1 VVKIEVKFLSDVRS
15 SVPSSYPC
23 PHLWGQMTE
32 YILRFLKKK
41 SSAPKFLL
49 GGIRFG
55 KNFVGKETLQTSSYT
70 LVECTFKVLPI
81 FWLIGGTAHV
91 MPSSLQLKNVEGT
104 DCATEQRRESLE

>member
-1 VVKIEVKFLSDVRS
+1 
-15 SVPSSYPC
+15 
-23 PHLWGQMTE
+23 M
-32 YILRFLKKK
+32 

-81 FWLIGGTAHV
+81 FWLIGGKQPHPLT
-91 MPSSLQLKNVEGT
+91 
-104 DCATEQRRESLE
+104 